1 MKLKPLLLLAPWLST
16 SVLAAPEIRPIAN
29 SVEQT
34 ALPSATESTIP
45 LPSAIEGT
53 RVINRPSQLDPL
65 PSVPPAQPLATELT
79 PVEPNVATPTAP
91 PKLENVTPAP
101 LPPAKRQTTTKPRTA
116 PAQTVRSAP
125 SPSSSAPQAPAAA
138 RPSANA
144 NVRDASEAAM
154 ASQAIEL
161 YEAKDYKA
169 AIVLLKQ
176 LQPFYIRTQD
186 AGMISL
192 VGFAAMEAGESQL
205 ALDSFRQAAEWTDD
219 EEFWLVLV
227 DAHLRLNQVDEAQK
241 ILNGLPKSKERD
253 QRIDALL
260 GTRAAKAFESGQYP
274 LAEKMLLEAKA
285 PLGAGNL
292 ELLGWI
298 QLRLGKLAE
307 AAASF
312 EASYRKKPSS
322 GAAQGLAFSHQR
334 LKSINKLVALS
345 DELKG
350 PLQALTSDPAVR
362 EQAAAGQWTRIG
374 VNEKG
379 VLVVGGGSSGTYTP
393 PSPGVTITAG
403 PTYRQRNGDA
413 GQGRLEV
420 AGATVQGEWVGA
432 QDKVSV
438 KVDQFAADN
447 GETRQSSMNTL
458 YALWRHQ
465 TEEALELSLG
475 LGMSPTG
482 GELSAKPIGELGLA
496 QYDAAYGW
504 NAKLFRQAN
513 MESILSMS
521 GAQQTNALGQ
531 QVRWGQVL
539 EDGITIGGYATLP
552 GELKDWKAEGSLTAA
567 RISGVG
573 VADNSKL
580 AFWGRVLR
588 PIAGLEGWRVGADMY
603 TSAFDKNL
611 SYYTPGFG
619 GYYSPQASLNIG
631 PTLAIDQ
638 QLGALKLSAYAGLG
652 WGYVKQAAADGN
664 PLTGADPGFYPS
676 SSSSGL
682 ATHLDVDAKL
692 PLDRNWTLGLNLG
705 GQSSPD
711 YEEWRAWLYASYYF
725 GASSSA
731 PTTHDA
737 PDHAASK
744 NEPTVKKP

>member
-1 MKLKPLLLLAPWLST
+1 MKLKPLLLLAPLLST
-16 SVLAAPEIRPIAN
+16 SALAAPEIRPIAN
-29 SVEQT
+29 PVEQT
-34 ALPSATESTIP
+34 ALPSATESTVS

-53 RVINRPSQLDPL
+53 RVINRPSQLDTL
-65 PSVPPAQPLATELT
+65 PSAAPAQPLVTEVT
-79 PVEPNVATPTAP
+79 HGEANVATPTAP
-91 PKLENVTPAP
+91 PRLENAAPAP
-101 LPPAKRQTTTKPRTA
+101 LLPAKPQATTKPKTTPKQA
-116 PAQTVRSAP
+116 DRSAI
-125 SPSSSAPQAPAAA
+125 SPGSSAPQATTSA

-154 ASQAIEL
+154 ASKAIEL
-161 YEAKDYKA
+161 YEAKDYKGA
-169 AIVLLKQ
+169 MVLLKQ

-227 DAHLRLNQVDEAQK
+227 DAHLRLNQPEDAQK
-241 ILNGLPKSKERD
+241 ILDGLPKSKERD

-274 LAEKMLLEAKA
+274 LAEKMLLETKA

-334 LKSINKLVALS
+334 LKSIDKLVALA

-362 EQAAAGQWTRIG
+362 EQVTAGQWTRIA

-379 VLVVGGGSSGTYTP
+379 ILVVGGGGAYTP
-393 PSPGVTITAG
+393 PSPGVTIAAG
-403 PTYRQRNGDA
+403 PTYRQRNGDT

-420 AGATVQGEWVGA
+420 FGASVQGEWVGA
-432 QDKVSV
+432 QDKVTV

-465 TEEALELSLG
+465 TEDALELSLG
-475 LGMSPTG
+475 LGISPTG

-496 QYDAAYGW
+496 RYEAEYGW
-504 NAKLFRQAN
+504 NSKLFRQAN

-521 GAQQTNALGQ
+521 GARQANASGQ
-531 QVRWGQVL
+531 PVRWGQVL
-539 EDGITIGGYATLP
+539 EDGITLGGYVTLP

-588 PIAGLEGWRVGADMY
+588 PIDGMEGWRVGADMY

-611 SYYTPGFG
+611 SYYAPGFG
-619 GYYSPQASLNIG
+619 GYYSPQASVNIG
-631 PTLAIDQ
+631 PAVAIDQ
-638 QLGALKLSAYAGLG
+638 QYGALKLNVYAGLG
-652 WGYVKQAAADGN
+652 WGYVQQAAADGN
-664 PLTGADPGFYPS
+664 PLTGAEPGQYAA
-676 SSSSGL
+676 SSSGGL
-682 ATHLDVDAKL
+682 STHLDIDAKL
-692 PLDRNWTLGLNLG
+692 PLDRNWTLGLNLA

-725 GASSSA
+725 GALSSA
-731 PTTHDA
+731 PPQRNT
-737 PDHAASK
+737 PDQAASK
-744 NEPTVKKP
+744 NEPTVTKP